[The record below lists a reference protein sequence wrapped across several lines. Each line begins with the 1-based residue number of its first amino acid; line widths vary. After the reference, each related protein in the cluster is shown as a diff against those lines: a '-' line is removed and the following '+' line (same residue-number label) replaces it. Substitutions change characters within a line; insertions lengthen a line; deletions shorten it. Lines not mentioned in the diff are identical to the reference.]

1 MSTQNN
7 ITVLF
12 DHQAF
17 EMQKFGGISRYF
29 YELIENLPLHSEL
42 SLRLTTNHYLREG
55 ACRPFQGMYVPERPY
70 KWFKGIVKQWNRKGS
85 IKWLHRG
92 DYDLF
97 HPTYYH
103 PYFLEELPANKPY
116 VITVHDMNHELFS
129 ASLGRAEQMKAWK
142 HETILHAS
150 RVIAISEQTKADL
163 LRFLPVEEDKIDVI
177 YHGIQQQKQPYN
189 GLHLPERYVLYV
201 GDRNGYKNF
210 DRFWNVFV
218 RLAAED
224 QHLCLIC
231 TGKPWRS
238 WEQERIEKSGLNK
251 RVLHFQANDLELGQL
266 FQQARLFVYPSLYEG
281 FGIPILEAFLNE
293 SPVALSRASCFPEVA
308 ADAGEYFNPEDE
320 TSIYETLSHLLKDE
334 ERRQE
339 LIAKGKSRVQLF
351 TWEETVRKTLDTYQ
365 KVLNGY

>member
-1 MSTQNN
+1 M
-7 ITVLF
+7 
-12 DHQAF
+12 
-17 EMQKFGGISRYF
+17 
-29 YELIENLPLHSEL
+29 
-42 SLRLTTNHYLREG
+42 
-55 ACRPFQGMYVPERPY
+55 
-70 KWFKGIVKQWNRKGS
+70 
-85 IKWLHRG
+85 
-92 DYDLF
+92 
-97 HPTYYH
+97 
-103 PYFLEELPANKPY
+103 
-116 VITVHDMNHELFS
+116 
-129 ASLGRAEQMKAWK
+129 
-142 HETILHAS
+142 
-150 RVIAISEQTKADL
+150 
-163 LRFLPVEEDKIDVI
+163 I

-293 SPVALSRASCFPEVA
+293 CPVALSRASCFPEVA

>member
-1 MSTQNN
+1 MNPVQD

-29 YELIENLPLHSEL
+29 YELIENLPVRSHL
-42 SLRLTTNHYLREG
+42 SLRLTTNHYLQQG
-55 ACRPFQGMYVPERPY
+55 DFSPFHGWYVPERPY
-70 KWFKGIVKQWNRKGS
+70 KWFKGIVKQWNRQGS
-85 IKWLHRG
+85 IKQLHKA

-103 PYFLEELPANKPY
+103 PYFLDELPVDKPY

-142 HETILHAS
+142 RETILRAS
-150 RVIAISEQTKADL
+150 RIIAISEQTKADL
-163 LRFLPVEEDKIDVI
+163 LRFLPVDEEKIDVI
-177 YHGIQQQKQPYN
+177 YHGIHQQKQPYQ
-189 GLHLPERYVLYV
+189 GLHLPDRYILYV

-224 QHLCLIC
+224 KNLYLIC
-231 TGKPWRS
+231 TGKPWKNP
-238 WEQERIEKSGLNK
+238 ERLRFEKSGLSG

-293 SPVALSRASCFPEVA
+293 CPVALSRASCFPEVA
-308 ADAGEYFNPEDE
+308 AEAGEYFDPENE
-320 TSIYETLSHLLKDE
+320 ASMYLALSHLLNND

-339 LIAKGKSRVQLF
+339 LIGAGKRRVRQF
-351 TWEETVRKTLDTYQ
+351 TWEETARKTFQTYQ
-365 KVLNGY
+365 KALK